1 MSYNIILNSSNVIKT
16 SIGCDIYQY
25 DFKGG
30 GFDIP
35 PDSEIW
41 WVTCMIPYSWY
52 NINICMQI
60 VHCLI
65 LFLLQLV

>member
-35 PDSEIW
+35 PDSEI
-41 WVTCMIPYSWY
+41 
-52 NINICMQI
+52 
-60 VHCLI
+60 
-65 LFLLQLV
+65 

>member
-16 SIGCDIYQY
+16 NNGRYRYQY

-35 PDSEIW
+35 PDSEI
-41 WVTCMIPYSWY
+41 
-52 NINICMQI
+52 
-60 VHCLI
+60 
-65 LFLLQLV
+65 